1 MSDGK
6 KRLFVICGDN
16 RGSRI
21 VLDEI
26 GLSNLSFDVTVIL
39 TQGIYYKRSFVSSVW
54 KIARESSL
62 IFALDRF
69 RDLIKFIISG
79 NTVKAHALSL
89 GFKVIETYDINSGL
103 IIDMIRNQ
111 RPSKV
116 YIFNSFHILGAEL
129 IASIPDGIV
138 GFHPSLL
145 PGYRGL
151 EPFFWVLANEEKQ
164 TGISLFRISEFIDRG
179 EIIFQQSISL
189 SNSEKMSALYEKL
202 NRMGGFAIK
211 MHILDSIPAERKKP
225 DITTVSSGYFP
236 MPTRESMKRFR
247 QTDHRL

>member
-1 MSDGK
+1 MFDGK
-6 KRLFVICGDN
+6 KKLFIICGDN

-26 GLSNLSFDVTVIL
+26 GLGNLPFDVTVIL
-39 TQGIYYKRSFVSSVW
+39 TQGIYYKRSFISSVW

-69 RDLIKFIISG
+69 RDLTKFIISR
-79 NTVKAHALSL
+79 NTVKTHALGL
-89 GFKVIETYDINSGL
+89 GFKVIDTYDVNSRL
-103 IIDMIRNQ
+103 IIDMMRDQ
-111 RPSKV
+111 RPNKV

-129 IASIPDGIV
+129 IASVPDGIV

-145 PGYRGL
+145 PSYRGL
-151 EPFFWVLANEEKQ
+151 EPFFWVLANEEKR
-164 TGISLFRISEFIDRG
+164 TGISLFRISEFIDMG
-179 EIIFQQSISL
+179 DIIFQQSISL
-189 SNSEKMSALYEKL
+189 SNSEKMSVLYEKL
-202 NRMGGFAIK
+202 NRMGGSAIK
-211 MHILDSIPAERKKP
+211 MHIMDSIPAERIIP
-225 DITTVSSGYFP
+225 EVATVSSGYFP